1 MKWSLPFPADRAR
14 SLACR
19 SAQHAEGATATIT
32 RRTLIAGS
40 VAAVFAPGLGHAQTS
55 TDGWPSRPVRLVVP
69 FPPGGGT
76 DNVARIL
83 NTRLSEVWG
92 QQVLIE
98 NRGGAGSNIGN
109 EVVAR
114 ATPDGYTMLFAAFP
128 LATNKFIYPTL
139 PYDPVADLAPVSL
152 IGTFPNIVVVP
163 NTSPAKSILEFIAHA
178 KANRGDITYGSPGI
192 GTSPHLNGELF
203 ARMTGIEMTHVP
215 YRGAG
220 PAMVDLI
227 PGRLSLMF
235 NTSGASMPHVQAGRL
250 RALAVTS
257 AKRFS
262 AVPELPTVAES
273 GVPGFDVS
281 SWYALFAPA
290 RTPPAILRKMN
301 ADAVTVM
308 REPAIRQKIEGL
320 GLEVVASTP
329 EELGAFLRAEMAKW
343 EPVIKAA
350 GIIAQ

>member
-1 MKWSLPFPADRAR
+1 M
-14 SLACR
+14 
-19 SAQHAEGATATIT
+19 IT
-32 RRTLIAGS
+32 RRRLIAASAG
-40 VAAVFAPGLGHAQTS
+40 AVFAPAVLWRSAHAQA
-55 TDGWPSRPVRLVVP
+55 WPSRPVRLVVP

-76 DNVARIL
+76 DNVGRIL
-83 NTRLSEVWG
+83 NARLSEVWG
-92 QQVLIE
+92 QQVVIE

-114 ATPDGYTMLFAAFP
+114 AAPDGYTILFAAFP

-139 PYDPVADLAPVSL
+139 AYDPVADLAPITL
-152 IGTFPNIVVVP
+152 IGTFPNILVVP
-163 NTSPAKSILEFIAHA
+163 SASPVKSVSELIAFI
-178 KANRGDITYGSPGI
+178 KANRGDITYGSSGI

-203 ARMTGIEMTHVP
+203 ARRIGVEMTHIP

-220 PAMVDLI
+220 PATIDLI
-227 PGRLSLMF
+227 GGRLTFMF
-235 NTSGASMPHVQAGRL
+235 NTTGALMPHVQSGRV
-250 RALAVTS
+250 RALAVSS

-262 AVPELPTVAES
+262 ANPDIPTIAES

-290 RTPPAILRKMN
+290 KTPPAIVQKLN
-301 ADAVTVM
+301 ADAVAVM
-308 REPAIRQKIEGL
+308 REPAVRQRIEGF

-329 EELGAFLRAEMAKW
+329 EELAAFLKAEMEKW

-350 GIIAQ
+350 GIVAQ